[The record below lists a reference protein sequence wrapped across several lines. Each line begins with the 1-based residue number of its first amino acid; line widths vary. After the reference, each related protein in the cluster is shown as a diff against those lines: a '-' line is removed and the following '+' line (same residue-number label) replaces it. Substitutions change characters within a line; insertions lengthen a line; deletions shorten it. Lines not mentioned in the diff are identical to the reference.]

1 MTDHCIAFASV
12 AEIKL
17 ISPEMRIILSF
28 QQQVQLQKKF
38 IWFFL
43 QNEDLLNAD
52 FFHYFR
58 WNVN

>member
-1 MTDHCIAFASV
+1 MSNYCIAFASIDRN
-12 AEIKL
+12 EI
-17 ISPEMRIILSF
+17 SREMRIIQLAPKI
-28 QQQVQLQKKF
+28 QLQKKF